1 MTYNAPMDGFEN
13 HGLGIGIIINGEDIS
28 RYVITAKIDE
38 RPAMWTSHIRLKSN
52 DRTPSILRQL
62 HNKKVSVQYL
72 LNTVLP
78 WRSGEADFNWR
89 LDADGGEELILCS
102 EGQLNDDGP
111 KAIPA
116 DVSIDATI
124 KKTTTMAGRVI
135 DSNELEGTVTMLADT
150 EESRL
155 AHGLHLK
162 IEEDATVQ
170 NLTSLG
176 FFLFITKG
184 ARSAYRLLYD
194 AGISQDT
201 GEWIYMSSILLPLSV
216 EYDLKCLLYACNGFL
231 KREERTHKL
240 LHLFDAL
247 PFEVQRE
254 IDAEFKNELEN
265 IGRERE
271 FLDIRVFLKYTENIF
286 TVLRYLFDPEHAR
299 RSLHLHLLEPDTTAI
314 LICISTATER
324 VIEKYVY
331 DIDISRNAEQEAR
344 EPGV

>member
-1 MTYNAPMDGFEN
+1 MTYDAPTDGYESHN
-13 HGLGIGIIINGEDIS
+13 LGIGIIINGEDIS
-28 RYVITAKIDE
+28 QYVITAKIDE
-38 RPAMWTSHIRLKSN
+38 RPAMWNSHIKLMSN
-52 DRTPSILRQL
+52 DQTPNILRHL

-78 WRSGEADFNWR
+78 WCSGEADLNWR
-89 LDADGGEELILCS
+89 LDEDGGEELILCS
-102 EGQLNDDGP
+102 EGQLNHDNP
-111 KAIPA
+111 KAISA

-124 KKTTTMAGRVI
+124 TQTTTMAGRVI
-135 DSNELEGTVTMLADT
+135 DSKESEGTVTMLADT

-162 IEEDATVQ
+162 MEEDATVQ

-176 FFLFITKG
+176 FFLFISKG

-194 AGISQDT
+194 AGISQGT

-216 EYDLKCLLYACNGFL
+216 EYDLKCLLYECNGSL

-240 LHLFDAL
+240 LNLFDAL
-247 PFEVQRE
+247 PFKIQRE
-254 IDAEFKNELEN
+254 IDEEFKNELEK
-265 IGRERE
+265 IGRERDV
-271 FLDIRVFLKYTENIF
+271 LDMRVFLKYTENIF

-324 VIEKYVY
+324 VIER
-331 DIDISRNAEQEAR
+331 IR
-344 EPGV
+344 